1 MVRHRVNG
9 SSSRAAGT
17 VVGAGGVMGV
27 DSAVV
32 GEGIT
37 SAVSEAEAGV
47 GEAAASAVRRQVPG
61 GL

>member
-1 MVRHRVNG
+1 MV
-9 SSSRAAGT
+9 
-17 VVGAGGVMGV
+17 AGGVMGV